1 MCPGIIATEMGDRL
15 AAPIEGIAPMSFD
28 ELIALKQ
35 GRMGTPEEVAEVVAF
50 LLSDDAQFVTGAHY
64 MVDGGLTAG
73 LL

>member
-1 MCPGIIATEMGDRL
+1 
-15 AAPIEGIAPMSFD
+15 MSFD
-28 ELIALKQ
+28 ELIELKQ

-50 LLSDDAQFVTGAHY
+50 LLSNDAPFVTGAHY